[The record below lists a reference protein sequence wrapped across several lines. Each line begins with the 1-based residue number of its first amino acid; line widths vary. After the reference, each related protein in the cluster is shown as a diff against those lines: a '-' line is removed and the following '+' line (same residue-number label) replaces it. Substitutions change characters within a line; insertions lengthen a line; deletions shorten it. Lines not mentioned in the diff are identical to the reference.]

1 VYPHFRVVA
10 TIHRRSASL
19 LSAFIPM
26 KYFSPSGADP
36 DAESMLRLRQGE
48 DLALNELMTR
58 WQQPLVAFIYR
69 YIGHQADA
77 LDLAQETFVR
87 VYQARARYTAR
98 AKFASWLFTIAAN
111 LCRNYVRR
119 SERGGGTAMESLDAD
134 STNTSE
140 WILTSDNSPDQI
152 VIKSELIASVKEALS
167 KLPHDLRTVILL
179 YEYEGL
185 SYEEISSVLGC
196 SIKAVE
202 MKLYRARKLLR
213 ELLSRADLRDQD
225 ARVEERS

>member
-1 VYPHFRVVA
+1 
-10 TIHRRSASL
+10 
-19 LSAFIPM
+19 
-26 KYFSPSGADP
+26 
-36 DAESMLRLRQGE
+36 
-48 DLALNELMTR
+48 
-58 WQQPLVAFIYR
+58 
-69 YIGHQADA
+69 
-77 LDLAQETFVR
+77 
-87 VYQARARYTAR
+87 
-98 AKFASWLFTIAAN
+98 
-111 LCRNYVRR
+111 
-119 SERGGGTAMESLDAD
+119 MESLDAD

-152 VIKSELIASVKEALS
+152 VIKSELIASVKEALG

-179 YEYEGL
+179 YEYEDL

-225 ARVEERS
+225 ARVEEPS